1 VSDEPTDAVPVGR
14 PQPRRTS
21 SLERL
26 RRRTTSGRY
35 IPEIDGL
42 RFICIMLV
50 VLLHIQEMTQVW
62 LGRAV
67 VGAPFGFWRSIHGAP
82 SGPVAWVVARGDLG
96 VYVFFMISGFV
107 LALPFAQSHRDHRE
121 TPSLSMYFVRRLTR
135 IEPPYLAALV
145 VSFALAPLAA
155 RAGLRQLLPHLGAGA
170 VYSHAFVF
178 GTPGSRRSM
187 ACVTR
192 ST

>member
-62 LGRAV
+62 LG
-67 VGAPFGFWRSIHGAP
+67 
-82 SGPVAWVVARGDLG
+82 SG
-96 VYVFFMISGFV
+96 
-107 LALPFAQSHRDHRE
+107 
-121 TPSLSMYFVRRLTR
+121 RRR
-135 IEPPYLAALV
+135 
-145 VSFALAPLAA
+145 
-155 RAGLRQLLPHLGAGA
+155 GA
-170 VYSHAFVF
+170 VRVLEVD
-178 GTPGSRRSM
+178 PRS
-187 ACVTR
+187 AQRTGRLGCR
-192 ST
+192 AR